1 MSWGSLGVNRG
12 SGGPWVLPWGALR
25 VNRASWGSLGAALGV
40 PGCFHGV
47 LGVPGC
53 CPGGPWV
60 FPGCPGGPWVLLWGS
75 LGINR
80 GSGGPWVLTGHPG
93 GPWVLP
99 WGSLGVSRGSWGSLG
114 AALGGVKGCPGC
126 RHGSGVR
133 GLCQCDRGQR
143 GEGDQEDCGRE
154 MGEVGREGHDGG
166 WGSPGDHGRA
176 ARALLTFR
184 SLCTMNFWWQYCT
197 ADTICK
203 RREGGSS
210 QGRPH
215 PRMGITWWV
224 RVGGGGSHT
233 ASPPVGT
240 WPGPPSPSCA
250 REPPGSQR
258 LHLGESAGVR
268 CSHGPPHPPPLA
280 YSITR

>member
-1 MSWGSLGVNRG
+1 MKWGCDGGLGVG
-12 SGGPWVLPWGALR
+12 E
-25 VNRASWGSLGAALGV
+25 
-40 PGCFHGV
+40 
-47 LGVPGC
+47 C
-53 CPGGPWV
+53 CPGDARHG
-60 FPGCPGGPWVLLWGS
+60 
-75 LGINR
+75 
-80 GSGGPWVLTGHPG
+80 PG

-224 RVGGGGSHT
+224 GVGGGGPT
-233 ASPPVGT
+233 
-240 WPGPPSPSCA
+240 
-250 REPPGSQR
+250 Q
-258 LHLGESAGVR
+258 
-268 CSHGPPHPPPLA
+268 PPHLSELGPGLLLLHAPVSHQVVKDFTWGRA
-280 YSITR
+280 QG